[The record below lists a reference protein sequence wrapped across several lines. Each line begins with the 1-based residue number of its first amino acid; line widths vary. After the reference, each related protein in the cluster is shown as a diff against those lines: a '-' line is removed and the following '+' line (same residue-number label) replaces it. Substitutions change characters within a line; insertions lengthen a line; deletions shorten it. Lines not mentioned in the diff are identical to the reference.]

1 MVVQQALLSTRT
13 GEPYQP
19 ARVYY
24 QVSNQKTVIGAF
36 QKLRC
41 MDFDR
46 ERNRWVWLYEHEAA
60 KKLRFTKPYNQIP
73 KQFRPVIIGYFTFRG
88 EEQMLLDLRS
98 LERVIKAID
107 FFAKRINHRVAKAT
121 HVRVVN
127 RYFSS
132 QEMPQGNLV
141 GEVPP
146 SLDIF
151 FDLQEVETARTSSIM
166 AKVQQLSAESQD
178 LVQDG
183 SELESYL
190 NELVNTPFPEIEEI
204 PITYSDDG
212 IGTLAVDL
220 FVRQL
225 MASRSGSVTKEYYIS
240 LF

>member
-46 ERNRWVWLYEHEAA
+46 ERNRRVWLYEHEAA
-60 KKLRFTKPYNQIP
+60 KKLRFTKPHNQIP
-73 KQFRPVIIGYFTFRG
+73 KQFRPVIIGDFTFRG

-146 SLDIF
+146 SLDMF
-151 FDLQEVETARTSSIM
+151 FDLQKVETAITSSIL
-166 AKVQQLSAESQD
+166 AKVQQLSAES
-178 LVQDG
+178 
-183 SELESYL
+183 
-190 NELVNTPFPEIEEI
+190 
-204 PITYSDDG
+204 
-212 IGTLAVDL
+212 
-220 FVRQL
+220 
-225 MASRSGSVTKEYYIS
+225 SRI
-240 LF
+240 

>member
-1 MVVQQALLSTRT
+1 MQSWT
-13 GEPYQP
+13 GFEPHHYFHI
-19 ARVYY
+19 
-24 QVSNQKTVIGAF
+24 T
-36 QKLRC
+36 
-41 MDFDR
+41 
-46 ERNRWVWLYEHEAA
+46 
-60 KKLRFTKPYNQIP
+60 TQIP